1 MHKLLRFLIKRRL
14 QIQTSITGSAT
25 PTTPTPEPVFPVL
38 PVALGV
44 TAAVIVVTAVVVGV
58 LYAKGVICKYKFL
71 L

>member
-1 MHKLLRFLIKRRL
+1 MHELLRFLIKRRL
-14 QIQTSITGSAT
+14 QIQTSVTGS
-25 PTTPTPEPVFPVL
+25 TTPTPEPVFPVL